1 MSRTLR
7 KQTLSMRGE
16 PVDFAS
22 LAAANPKQPTLG
34 NTRTNVRGDVLGPQA
49 QVLKTQEQV
58 QAERAKQQARQQQVS
73 QTLDVKKQLNAP
85 DMSELQ
91 FPSVSDLVNQGQ
103 IPGATKTK
111 KASAP

>member
-58 QAERAKQQARQQQVS
+58 EAERAKQKARQQHVN
-73 QTLDVKKQLNAP
+73 QTLDVKKQMAAP

-91 FPSVSDLVNQGQ
+91 FPTLQDLVKDGA
-103 IPGATKTK
+103 IPPVNKKTK
-111 KASAP
+111 G